1 MTNSDFFKTHPLT
14 DTLAD
19 GTEVHLVLPIE
30 RTGNRPLYTSSQ
42 GKPYS
47 HVRVLNKQTGTHE
60 WIYREQVP
68 IMDTTPVN
76 RFNGHRKQR
85 YHKMSHFGNIY
96 LSHAVALAW
105 IGPQPEGY
113 VVDHLN
119 GVTTDNRAENLEAIT
134 PQENARRVPY
144 LHALRKLIP
153 NHWQT
158 FGREDYLRFY
168 GMPLA
173 EFQGMLAH
181 YVRRPADA

>member
-1 MTNSDFFKTHPLT
+1 MTNSNFYKTHPLT

-85 YHKMSHFGNIY
+85 YHKMSHFGNIF

-105 IGPQPEGY
+105 IGPQPGTSSRQTG
-113 VVDHLN
+113 
-119 GVTTDNRAENLEAIT
+119 GVASAEKGQKPNFSVINYFDLDKQDWRSFRIDEFTGRYDVFQIT
-134 PQENARRVPY
+134 
-144 LHALRKLIP
+144 
-153 NHWQT
+153 QT
-158 FGREDYLRFY
+158 EHREID
-168 GMPLA
+168 
-173 EFQGMLAH
+173 
-181 YVRRPADA
+181 